1 MDNEVYI
8 HNQIPRYITAYGT
21 KVAITIATIVAITIA
36 TITIAQVCID
46 SYTNRMR
53 YTATHLRVSSLYL
66 LGASFLPSGVAVAA
80 VALGNASGEEV
91 DGVRVCRYTNVMV
104 C

>member
-1 MDNEVYI
+1 MEYTFNEVYI

-21 KVAITIATIVAITIA
+21 KVAITIATITIP
-36 TITIAQVCID
+36 QVCID

-53 YTATHLRVSSLYL
+53 YTATHLRVSSQYL
-66 LGASFLPSGVAVAA
+66 LGASSLPSGVAVAA

-91 DGVRVCRYTNVMV
+91 DGVRV
-104 C
+104 